1 MRVTQ
6 AFNELIWKRLMTTQL
21 LPEAVAC
28 RCSLKKV
35 FLKSLRN
42 SQETTCGRDSFLIK
56 WQAWGLQLQWKEDWH
71 RYFSVNFAKFL
82 RAPPLA
88 ASLLHSTIAAS
99 VWFEVYDLCYMV
111 DWERTQ
117 GLSDLTITKSLYDS
131 VRVSLTDLLFISLT
145 EAYGSLLE

>member
-1 MRVTQ
+1 M
-6 AFNELIWKRLMTTQL
+6 
-21 LPEAVAC
+21 
-28 RCSLKKV
+28 
-35 FLKSLRN
+35 
-42 SQETTCGRDSFLIK
+42 
-56 WQAWGLQLQWKEDWH
+56 
-71 RYFSVNFAKFL
+71 
-82 RAPPLA
+82 A